1 MKFVVVGNGKV
12 GTTLTVQLAREGHDI
27 IIVDNDE
34 RVIENVVN
42 AYDVMGICGNGGS
55 YDVLQQAGVA
65 TADLFIAVTSGDEM
79 NILSCMLAK
88 KMGAKHTIARV
99 RNPQYTKLLVYM
111 RDELGLSMS
120 INPEFEAANEIF
132 RVLRLPQALE
142 VDSFSKGRVDL
153 VAVRIQPNSKLNG
166 KAIAGLQSFF
176 KANILI
182 CAVERNGEV
191 IIPDGDFVMQC
202 GDKIFISATSKEL
215 DLFFKETGIISHK
228 IRKVMIIGGGKI
240 AYYLARQLISLKVN
254 VKIIELNK
262 QRSRELSELLPKAT
276 VVYGDGTDQ
285 AVLTE
290 EGIRNVDACVAL
302 TDNDEENIILSMYA
316 GTQKVEKIITK
327 VNRIPLLK
335 IMQDVGI
342 ESVISPKMLTANHI
356 VRYVRAMETT
366 EDNSIRTLYKIVDGQ
381 AEAIEFPV
389 TRDSGFVGHP
399 LRELNIRKNNL
410 IACIIRKGRIIFP
423 NGDAVME
430 AGDNVVVVTTTQS
443 LKHLKDILDGRE

>member
-1 MKFVVVGNGKV
+1 
-12 GTTLTVQLAREGHDI
+12 
-27 IIVDNDE
+27 
-34 RVIENVVN
+34 
-42 AYDVMGICGNGGS
+42 
-55 YDVLQQAGVA
+55 
-65 TADLFIAVTSGDEM
+65 
-79 NILSCMLAK
+79 
-88 KMGAKHTIARV
+88 MGAKHTIARV

-191 IIPDGDFVMQC
+191 IIPDGDFGMQC

-240 AYYLARQLISLKVN
+240 AYYLTRQLISLKVN

>member
-1 MKFVVVGNGKV
+1 M
-12 GTTLTVQLAREGHDI
+12 
-27 IIVDNDE
+27 
-34 RVIENVVN
+34 
-42 AYDVMGICGNGGS
+42 
-55 YDVLQQAGVA
+55 
-65 TADLFIAVTSGDEM
+65 
-79 NILSCMLAK
+79 
-88 KMGAKHTIARV
+88 
-99 RNPQYTKLLVYM
+99 
-111 RDELGLSMS
+111 
-120 INPEFEAANEIF
+120 
-132 RVLRLPQALE
+132 
-142 VDSFSKGRVDL
+142 
-153 VAVRIQPNSKLNG
+153 
-166 KAIAGLQSFF
+166 
-176 KANILI
+176 
-182 CAVERNGEV
+182 
-191 IIPDGDFVMQC
+191 
-202 GDKIFISATSKEL
+202 
-215 DLFFKETGIISHK
+215 
-228 IRKVMIIGGGKI
+228 
-240 AYYLARQLISLKVN
+240 
-254 VKIIELNK
+254 
-262 QRSRELSELLPKAT
+262 
-276 VVYGDGTDQ
+276 VYGDGTDQ

-430 AGDNVVVVTTTQS
+430 TGDNVVVVTTTQS
-443 LKHLKDILDGRE
+443 LKHLKDILDSRE

>member
-1 MKFVVVGNGKV
+1 MKIVVVGNGKV

-142 VDSFSKGRVDL
+142 VDSFSKGRVEF

-166 KAIAGLQSFF
+166 KAIAGRQSFF

-240 AYYLARQLISLKVN
+240 AYYLTRQLISLKVN

-276 VVYGDGTDQ
+276 VVY
-285 AVLTE
+285 
-290 EGIRNVDACVAL
+290 
-302 TDNDEENIILSMYA
+302 
-316 GTQKVEKIITK
+316 
-327 VNRIPLLK
+327 
-335 IMQDVGI
+335 
-342 ESVISPKMLTANHI
+342 
-356 VRYVRAMETT
+356 
-366 EDNSIRTLYKIVDGQ
+366 
-381 AEAIEFPV
+381 
-389 TRDSGFVGHP
+389 
-399 LRELNIRKNNL
+399 
-410 IACIIRKGRIIFP
+410 
-423 NGDAVME
+423 
-430 AGDNVVVVTTTQS
+430 
-443 LKHLKDILDGRE
+443 